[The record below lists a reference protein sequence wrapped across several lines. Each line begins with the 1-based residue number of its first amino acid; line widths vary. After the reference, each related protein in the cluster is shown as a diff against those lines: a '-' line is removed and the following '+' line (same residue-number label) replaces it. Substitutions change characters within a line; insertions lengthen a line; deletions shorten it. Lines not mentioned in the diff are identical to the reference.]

1 MISSHLTLKQLEALV
16 CVVDMGSFRKAAA
29 VLGTTQPN
37 ISNRITKLETDLGI
51 VLMHRDAGSVRLTAQ
66 GIKLVEA
73 ARQVLRSAETFWE
86 VADRRDL
93 IADRL
98 RLGVTEL
105 IACTWLH
112 AFLRRFR
119 AAYPSVSVELE
130 VGLSAAISKQFAAGD
145 IDLALQPEPF
155 PPKAGETLAIG
166 VYEYVWVASPDYFRE
181 FGVPQVLDDILRSP
195 VLMHAKHTVASS
207 ELAKQAQAR
216 NLPCNHIVYSS
227 SLASCVQMAVDGMG
241 AALLPAALVNEHVN
255 AATLIVM
262 NSDWYPKPLK
272 FFARFNQDK
281 ASRFVEAAAGFAG
294 QEAEKHGQLFDK
306 DHK

>member
-16 CVVDMGSFRKAAA
+16 CVVDMGSFRKAAV

-51 VLMHRDAGSVRLTAQ
+51 VLMHRDAGSVRLTSR

-155 PPKAGETLAIG
+155 PPKAGKALALG
-166 VYEYVWVASPDYFRE
+166 VYKYVWVASPGYFHE
-181 FGVPQVLDDILRSP
+181 FGVPHILGDILRAP
-195 VLMHAKHTVASS
+195 VLMHARHTVASN

-255 AATLIVM
+255 AGTLVPM
-262 NSDWYPKPLK
+262 TSDWYPKPLK

-281 ASRFVEAAAGFAG
+281 ASRFVEAAAAFAG
-294 QEAEKHGQLFDK
+294 EEAETHGQLCDI

>member
-51 VLMHRDAGSVRLTAQ
+51 VLMHRDAGSVRLTSR

-73 ARQVLRSAETFWE
+73 ARQVLRGAETFWE
-86 VADRRDL
+86 IADRRDL

-130 VGLSAAISKQFAAGD
+130 VGLSAEISKQFAAGD

-155 PPKAGETLAIG
+155 PPKSGEALALGI
-166 VYEYVWVASPDYFRE
+166 YEYVWVASPGYFQE
-181 FGVPQVLDDILRSP
+181 FGVPRILGDILRAP
-195 VLMHAKHTVASS
+195 VLMHARHTVASN
-207 ELAKQAQAR
+207 ELAKQAEAR

-227 SLASCVQMAVDGMG
+227 SLASCVQMAIDGMG
-241 AALLPAALVNEHVN
+241 AALLPAALVNEYVITG
-255 AATLIVM
+255 TLVAVK
-262 NSDWYPKPLK
+262 SDWYPKPLK

-281 ASRFVEAAAGFAG
+281 ASRLVEAAAAFAG
-294 QEAEKHGQLFDK
+294 EEAERHGQLCYM
-306 DHK
+306 DHR